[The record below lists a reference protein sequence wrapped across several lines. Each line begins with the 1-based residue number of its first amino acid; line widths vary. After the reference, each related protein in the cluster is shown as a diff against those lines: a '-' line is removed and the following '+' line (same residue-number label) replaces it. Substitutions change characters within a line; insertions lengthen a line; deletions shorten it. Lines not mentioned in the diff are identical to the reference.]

1 MNSTI
6 YDPYLNGSALGQNLY
21 GYYNTNTIT
30 SNAAQ
35 STTQPTTLPTARLIR
50 LMAYGTY
57 PHPVLEGDLVELLL
71 QMADSDSE
79 TERLAAVCHRAT
91 PLAKVV
97 MMQQD
102 VSAQVADIARRIVQ
116 HSDAEAR

>member
-6 YDPYLNGSALGQNLY
+6 YDTYAIGSALGQTSY
-21 GYYNTNTIT
+21 GNYTNTVT
-30 SNAAQ
+30 PN
-35 STTQPTTLPTARLIR
+35 TTQPVALPTARLIS
-50 LMAYGTY
+50 LMAYGTH
-57 PHPVLEGDLVELLL
+57 PHPALEGDLVELLL
-71 QMADSDSE
+71 QMADSASE

-102 VSAQVADIARRIVQ
+102 ASAEVADIARRIVQ